1 MSKTTLHSTYPQRTS
16 LRLNLCLFVLTTRN
30 WPRLGFALALRLVL
44 RIRVGGLLSLGP
56 PCGSFTWINLF
67 THKRNP
73 SQPFGD
79 QTLPHILNG
88 NLPLCIKSDH
98 LCFFEFDCLLIL
110 GLFRLLYIYGPT
122 CTSKVDGAC
131 MFIMLDCHSARSF
144 FCSWTTIQFVC
155 SVLPT
160 SEENH
165 QGYQW
170 VYHSLPFQMLL
181 ATRFQCSNV
190 QSIMSAV
197 WYIHFDRVLDWTD
210 LDLGQYVLSAL
221 SLSWMGSYGHSSAKP
236 SAVWGSMPCPRF

>member
-16 LRLNLCLFVLTTRN
+16 LRMKIIYLFVCFDDQKLAEAGVRFDLEVGPATQSRWIIITWTSMWKLYVDKPIHPQAESQSTIWRSNPTTRTE
-30 WPRLGFALALRLVL
+30 RQLAPLHQ
-44 RIRVGGLLSLGP
+44 IRSSL
-56 PCGSFTWINLF
+56 FFWIWLF
-67 THKRNP
+67 CW
-73 SQPFGD
+73 FWG
-79 QTLPHILNG
+79 
-88 NLPLCIKSDH
+88 
-98 LCFFEFDCLLIL
+98 CFDYCM
-110 GLFRLLYIYGPT
+110 YGPT

-181 ATRFQCSNV
+181 ATRFQCSINYV
-190 QSIMSAV
+190 SSL
-197 WYIHFDRVLDWTD
+197 IHFDRVLDWTD

-236 SAVWGSMPCPRF
+236 SAVWGSMPCPQF